1 MSGFWVMS
9 LFYAAMAGV
18 PILLWIISLLS
29 PYPQYHD
36 IKVILA
42 TLAGIGS
49 IVFGVIGFR
58 EVFVHG

>member
-1 MSGFWVMS
+1 MS
-9 LFYAAMAGV
+9 LFYGAMAGV
-18 PILLWIISLLS
+18 PILLWLVAMLS
-29 PYPQYHD
+29 PFPQYHD
-36 IKVILA
+36 LRFMLA